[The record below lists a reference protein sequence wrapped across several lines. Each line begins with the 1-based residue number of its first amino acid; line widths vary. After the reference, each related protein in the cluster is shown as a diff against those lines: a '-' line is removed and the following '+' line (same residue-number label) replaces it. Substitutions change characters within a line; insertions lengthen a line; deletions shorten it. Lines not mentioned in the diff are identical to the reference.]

1 MSNYPI
7 KTDFLIIGAGI
18 IGLAIAKALREIYP
32 EKEICIIEKETN
44 LGAHA
49 SGRNS
54 GVLHAG
60 FYYTSDSL
68 KAKFTRQGNQ
78 ELKEFCEEK
87 GLRLN
92 KCGKI
97 VVAKNEEELETLFEL
112 KRRGD
117 ANGVELYIITEKELK
132 DLEPNAKTYKHAFLS
147 PNTATVEPLEVLKTL
162 ESELREKEVKFF
174 FNSPYEKRLS
184 DDLGIIAGGKFFKAE
199 KIINCA
205 GLYADKIAKD
215 FGFSKDYELVPFK
228 GIYLEYKGND
238 QFIKRNIYPVPDIR
252 FPFLGVHFTVR
263 VDGKIKI
270 GPTAMPAFW
279 KENYERFKRFNF
291 KELSETIK
299 WDALMFI
306 KKAEFRRLAIEEM
319 KKYSKSYL
327 IEQAKMLVYNI
338 PSADLFKFGKPGIRA
353 QLIDKKS
360 LTLIQDF
367 VVEGDKYS
375 VHILNAVSPAFTAS
389 FPFARY
395 IVENYIAK
403 KFLKKEIKDGK
414 V

>member
-1 MSNYPI
+1 MEII

-18 IGLAIAKALREIYP
+18 TGLAVAKALRETYP
-32 EKEICIIEKETN
+32 EKEICIVEKESN
-44 LGAHA
+44 LGFHA

-60 FYYTSDSL
+60 FYYTPDSL

-78 ELKEFCEEK
+78 ELKEFYEEK
-87 GLRLN
+87 SLKVN

-97 VVAKNEEELETLFEL
+97 VVAKNESELEILFEL
-112 KRRGD
+112 KKRGEI
-117 ANGVELYIITEKELK
+117 NGVELSIITEKELK
-132 DLEPNAKTYKHAFLS
+132 ELEPNAKTYKYALFS
-147 PNTATVEPLEVLKTL
+147 PNTATVDPLEVLKAL
-162 ESELREKEVKFF
+162 ESELKEKEVKFF
-174 FNSPYEKRLS
+174 FNSPYRERLS
-184 DDLGIIAGGKFFKAE
+184 DDVGIIAGDKIFKAE

-215 FGFSKDYELVPFK
+215 FGFSKYYELVPFK
-228 GIYLEYKGND
+228 GVYLEYKGND

-279 KENYERFKRFNF
+279 RENYKGFNNFNF
-291 KELSETIK
+291 KELLETIK

-319 KKYSKSYL
+319 RKYIKSYL
-327 IEQAKMLVYNI
+327 VEQAKMLAYNT
-338 PSADLFKFGKPGIRA
+338 PSADLFKWGKPGIRA
-353 QLIDKKS
+353 QLIDKRS

-375 VHILNAVSPAFTAS
+375 VNILNAVSPAFTAS

-395 IVENYIAK
+395 VVEKYIN
-403 KFLKKEIKDGK
+403 KKEETANG
-414 V
+414 

>member
-1 MSNYPI
+1 MEEVI

-18 IGLAIAKALREIYP
+18 TGLAVAKALRETYP
-32 EKEICIIEKETN
+32 EKEICIVEKESN
-44 LGAHA
+44 LGVHA

-60 FYYTSDSL
+60 FYYTPDSL

-87 GLRLN
+87 GLKVN

-97 VVAKNEEELETLFEL
+97 VVAKNENELEILFEL
-112 KRRGD
+112 KKRGD
-117 ANGVELYIITEKELK
+117 INGVELYLITEKELK
-132 DLEPNAKTYKHAFLS
+132 DSEPNAKTYKYALFS
-147 PNTATVEPLEVLKTL
+147 PNTATVDPLEVLKAL
-162 ESELREKEVKFF
+162 ESELKEKEIKFF
-174 FNSPYEKRLS
+174 FNSPYNERLS
-184 DDLGIIAGGKFFKAE
+184 DNVGIIAGNKIFKAG

-205 GLYADKIAKD
+205 GLYADKIVKD
-215 FGFSKDYELVPFK
+215 FGFSKYYELVPFK
-228 GIYLEYKGND
+228 GVYLEYKGND

-279 KENYERFKRFNF
+279 RENYEEFNNFNF
-291 KELSETIK
+291 KELIETTK
-299 WDALMFI
+299 WEALMFI
-306 KKAEFRRLAIEEM
+306 KKPEFRRLAIEEM
-319 KKYSKSYL
+319 KKYNKSYL
-327 IEQAKMLVYNI
+327 VEQAKILTYNT
-338 PSADLFKFGKPGIRA
+338 PSADLFKWGKPGIRA
-353 QLIDKKS
+353 QLIDKRS

-367 VVEGDKYS
+367 VIEGDKYS
-375 VHILNAVSPAFTAS
+375 IHILNAVSPAFTAS

-395 IVENYIAK
+395 VVKEYIAK
-403 KFLKKEIKDGK
+403 NF
-414 V
+414 

>member
-1 MSNYPI
+1 MGEII

-18 IGLAIAKALREIYP
+18 IGLAIAKVLREVYP
-32 EKEICIIEKETN
+32 EKEICIIEKEN
-44 LGAHA
+44 SLGAHA

-60 FYYTSDSL
+60 FYYTPDSL

-78 ELKEFCEEK
+78 ELKELCEEK

-97 VVAKNEEELETLFEL
+97 VVAQNEGELEVLFEL

-117 ANGVELYIITEKELK
+117 INGVELYIITEKELK
-132 DLEPNAKTYKHAFLS
+132 DIEPNAKTYKYALFS
-147 PNTATVEPLEVLKTL
+147 PNTATVDPLEVLKAL
-162 ESELREKEVKFF
+162 ESELREKEVRFF
-174 FNSPYEKRLS
+174 FNCPYRKKLS
-184 DDLGIIAGGKFFKAE
+184 DDLGIIAGGKIFKAE
-199 KIINCA
+199 KFINCA
-205 GLYADKIAKD
+205 GLYADKIARD
-215 FGFSKDYELVPFK
+215 FGFSKNYQLVPFK

-279 KENYERFKRFNF
+279 RENYEGFKKFNF
-291 KELSETIK
+291 KEVLATIK
-299 WDALMFI
+299 WNTLMFI
-306 KKAEFRRLAIEEM
+306 KKAEFRKLAIEEM

-327 IEQAKMLVYNI
+327 IEQAKKLVYNI
-338 PSADLFKFGKPGIRA
+338 PSTELFKWSKPGIRA
-353 QLIDKKS
+353 QLIDKRS

-367 VVEGDKYS
+367 IVEGDKHS

-395 IVENYIAK
+395 VVEKYIVKN
-403 KFLKKEIKDGK
+403 F
-414 V
+414 

>member
-1 MSNYPI
+1 MGEII

-18 IGLAIAKALREIYP
+18 IGLAIAKALREVYP
-32 EKEICIIEKETN
+32 EKEICIIEKETS

-60 FYYTSDSL
+60 FYYTPDSL

-97 VVAKNEEELETLFEL
+97 VVAKNEGELEILFEL

-117 ANGVELYIITEKELK
+117 INGVELYIITERELK
-132 DLEPNAKTYKHAFLS
+132 DLEPNAKTYKHALLS
-147 PNTATVEPLEVLKTL
+147 PNTATVDPLEVLKAL
-162 ESELREKEVKFF
+162 ESELREKEIKFF
-174 FNSPYEKRLS
+174 FNSPYKKKLS
-184 DDLGIIAGGKFFKAE
+184 DDLGIIAGGKIFKAE

-215 FGFSKDYELVPFK
+215 FGFSKYYELVPFK
-228 GIYLEYKGND
+228 GIYLEYKEND

-279 KENYERFKRFNF
+279 RENYERFKRFNF
-291 KELSETIK
+291 EELIEIIK
-299 WDALMFI
+299 WDTLMFI
-306 KKAEFRRLAIEEM
+306 KKAEFRRLAVEEM

-338 PSADLFKFGKPGIRA
+338 PSADLFKWGKPGIRA
-353 QLIDKKS
+353 QLIDKRS

-367 VVEGDKYS
+367 VVEGNKYS

-395 IVENYIAK
+395 IVKEYIAK
-403 KFLKKEIKDGK
+403 NF
-414 V
+414 

>member
-1 MSNYPI
+1 MGEII
-7 KTDFLIIGAGI
+7 KTDFLIIGTGI
-18 IGLAIAKALREIYP
+18 IGLAIAKALREVYP
-32 EKEICIIEKETN
+32 EKEICIIEKETS

-60 FYYTSDSL
+60 FYYTPDSL

-97 VVAKNEEELETLFEL
+97 VVAKNERELEILFEL

-117 ANGVELYIITEKELK
+117 INGVELYIITEKELK
-132 DLEPNAKTYKHAFLS
+132 DLEPNAKTYKYALLS
-147 PNTATVEPLEVLKTL
+147 PNTATVDPLEVLKAL
-162 ESELREKEVKFF
+162 ESELREKEIRFF
-174 FNSPYEKRLS
+174 FNSLYRKKLS
-184 DDLGIIAGGKFFKAE
+184 DDLGIIAGGKIFKAE

-279 KENYERFKRFNF
+279 RENYERFKRFNF
-291 KELSETIK
+291 KELIEIIK
-299 WDALMFI
+299 WDTLMFI

-338 PSADLFKFGKPGIRA
+338 PSADLFKWGKPGIRA
-353 QLIDKKS
+353 QLIDKRS

-367 VVEGDKYS
+367 VLEGDKYS

-395 IVENYIAK
+395 IVKEYIAK
-403 KFLKKEIKDGK
+403 NF
-414 V
+414 

>member
-97 VVAKNEEELETLFEL
+97 VVAKNEEELEILFEL

-117 ANGVELYIITEKELK
+117 TNGVELYIITEKELK
-132 DLEPNAKTYKHAFLS
+132 DLEPNAKTYKHALLS

-174 FNSPYEKRLS
+174 FNSPYKKRLS
-184 DDLGIIAGGKFFKAE
+184 DNLGIIAGSKFFKAE

-291 KELSETIK
+291 KELLETIK

-306 KKAEFRRLAIEEM
+306 KKAEFRRFAIEEM

-367 VVEGDKYS
+367 VVEGDKHS

-395 IVENYIAK
+395 VVEKYIAK
-403 KFLKKEIKDGK
+403 NF
-414 V
+414 

>member
-1 MSNYPI
+1 MGEVI

-18 IGLAIAKALREIYP
+18 VGLAVAKALREVYP
-32 EKEICIIEKETN
+32 EKEICLIEKEDS

-60 FYYTSDSL
+60 FYYTPDSL

-87 GLRLN
+87 GIRLN

-97 VVAKNEEELETLFEL
+97 VVTQNESELEVLFEL

-117 ANGVELYIITEKELK
+117 INGVELYIITEKELK
-132 DLEPNAKTYKHAFLS
+132 DIEPNAKTYKYALFS
-147 PNTATVEPLEVLKTL
+147 PNTATVDPLEVLKAL
-162 ESELREKEVKFF
+162 ESELREKEVRIFY
-174 FNSPYEKRLS
+174 NSPYRKKLNY
-184 DDLGIIAGGKFFKAE
+184 DLGIIAGDKTFKAE

-263 VDGKIKI
+263 VDEKIKI

-279 KENYERFKRFNF
+279 RENYEGFNSFNF
-291 KELSETIK
+291 KELLETMK
-299 WDALMFI
+299 WSALMFI
-306 KKAEFRRLAIEEM
+306 KKPEFRRFAVEEM
-319 KKYSKSYL
+319 KKYSKRYL
-327 IEQAKMLVYNI
+327 IEQAEKLVYNI
-338 PSADLFKFGKPGIRA
+338 PSADLFKWSKPGIRA
-353 QLIDKKS
+353 QLVDKRS

-367 VVEGDKYS
+367 VVEGDRYS
-375 VHILNAVSPAFTAS
+375 IHILNAVSPAFTAS
-389 FPFARY
+389 FPFAKY
-395 IVENYIAK
+395 VVEKYIAK
-403 KFLKKEIKDGK
+403 NFYKKEVEDGE

>member
-1 MSNYPI
+1 MGEVI

-18 IGLAIAKALREIYP
+18 TGLAVAKALRETYP
-32 EKEICIIEKETN
+32 EKEICIVEKESN
-44 LGAHA
+44 LGVHA

-60 FYYTSDSL
+60 FYYTPDSL

-87 GLRLN
+87 SLKVN

-97 VVAKNEEELETLFEL
+97 VVAKNENEVEILFEL
-112 KRRGD
+112 KKRGD
-117 ANGVELYIITEKELK
+117 INGVELYLITEKELK
-132 DLEPNAKTYKHAFLS
+132 DLEPNARTYKYALFS
-147 PNTATVEPLEVLKTL
+147 PNTATVNPQEVLKDL
-162 ESELREKEVKFF
+162 ESELKQKEVKFF
-174 FNSPYEKRLS
+174 FNSPYRERLS
-184 DDLGIIAGGKFFKAE
+184 DDLGITAGDKVFKAE

-215 FGFSKDYELVPFK
+215 FGFSKHYELVPFK
-228 GIYLEYKGND
+228 GVYLEYKGND

-279 KENYERFKRFNF
+279 RKNYEEFNNFNF
-291 KELSETIK
+291 KELIETTK

-306 KKAEFRRLAIEEM
+306 KKPEFRRLAIEEM
-319 KKYSKSYL
+319 KKYNKSYL
-327 IEQAKMLVYNI
+327 VEQAKILTYNT
-338 PSADLFKFGKPGIRA
+338 PSADLFKWGKPGIRA
-353 QLIDKKS
+353 QLIDKRN

-367 VVEGDKYS
+367 VIEGDKYS
-375 VHILNAVSPAFTAS
+375 IHILNAVSPAFTAS

-395 IVENYIAK
+395 VVKEYIAK
-403 KFLKKEIKDGK
+403 NF
-414 V
+414 

>member
-1 MSNYPI
+1 MGEVI

-18 IGLAIAKALREIYP
+18 VGLAVAKVLRDIYP
-32 EKEICIIEKETN
+32 EKEICIIEKEN
-44 LGAHA
+44 SLGAHA

-60 FYYTSDSL
+60 FYYTPDSL

-87 GLRLN
+87 SLRLN

-97 VVAKNEEELETLFEL
+97 VVAQNEGELEVLFEL

-117 ANGVELYIITEKELK
+117 INGVELYIITEKELK
-132 DLEPNAKTYKHAFLS
+132 DIEPNAKTYKYALFS
-147 PNTATVEPLEVLKTL
+147 PNTATVDPLEVLEAL
-162 ESELREKEVKFF
+162 GSELREKGVRLF
-174 FNSPYEKRLS
+174 FNCPYGKKLS
-184 DDLGIIAGGKFFKAE
+184 DDLGVVAGGKIFKAE

-215 FGFSKDYELVPFK
+215 FGFSEDYELVPFK

-238 QFIKRNIYPVPDIR
+238 QFVKRNIYPVPDIR
-252 FPFLGVHFTVR
+252 FPFLGAHFTVR

-279 KENYERFKRFNF
+279 KENYEGFNSFNF
-291 KELSETIK
+291 KELLETMK
-299 WDALMFI
+299 WNALMFI
-306 KKAEFRRLAIEEM
+306 KKPEFRRLAIEEM
-319 KKYSKSYL
+319 KKYSKRYL

-338 PSADLFKFGKPGIRA
+338 PSADLFKWSKPGVRA
-353 QLIDKKS
+353 QLVDKRS

-395 IVENYIAK
+395 VVEKYIAK
-403 KFLKKEIKDGK
+403 NFYKKEVKDGE

>member
-1 MSNYPI
+1 MGEVI

-18 IGLAIAKALREIYP
+18 TGLAVAKALRETYP
-32 EKEICIIEKETN
+32 EKEICIVEKESN
-44 LGAHA
+44 LGVHA

-60 FYYTSDSL
+60 FYYTPDSL

-87 GLRLN
+87 SLKVN

-97 VVAKNEEELETLFEL
+97 VVAKNENEVEILFEL
-112 KRRGD
+112 KKRGD
-117 ANGVELYIITEKELK
+117 INGVELYLITEKELK
-132 DLEPNAKTYKHAFLS
+132 DLEPNARTYKYALFS
-147 PNTATVEPLEVLKTL
+147 PNTATVNPQEVLKDL
-162 ESELREKEVKFF
+162 ESELKQKEVKFF
-174 FNSPYEKRLS
+174 FNSPYRERLS
-184 DDLGIIAGGKFFKAE
+184 DDLGITAGDKVFKAE

-215 FGFSKDYELVPFK
+215 FGFSKHYELVPFK
-228 GIYLEYKGND
+228 GVYLEYKGND

-279 KENYERFKRFNF
+279 RENYEEFNNFNF
-291 KELSETIK
+291 KELIETTK

-306 KKAEFRRLAIEEM
+306 KKPEFRRLAIEEM
-319 KKYSKSYL
+319 KKYNKSYL
-327 IEQAKMLVYNI
+327 VEQAKILTYNT
-338 PSADLFKFGKPGIRA
+338 PSADLFKWGKPGIRA
-353 QLIDKKS
+353 QLIDKRN

-367 VVEGDKYS
+367 VIEGDKYS
-375 VHILNAVSPAFTAS
+375 IHILNAVSPAFTAS

-395 IVENYIAK
+395 VVKEYIAK
-403 KFLKKEIKDGK
+403 NF
-414 V
+414 

>member
-1 MSNYPI
+1 MGEII

-18 IGLAIAKALREIYP
+18 IGLAIAKALREVYP
-32 EKEICIIEKETN
+32 EKEICIIEKETS

-60 FYYTSDSL
+60 FYYTPDSL

-97 VVAKNEEELETLFEL
+97 VVAKNERELEILFEL

-117 ANGVELYIITEKELK
+117 INGVELYIITEKELK
-132 DLEPNAKTYKHAFLS
+132 DLEPNAKTYKYALLS
-147 PNTATVEPLEVLKTL
+147 PNTATVDPLEVLKAL
-162 ESELREKEVKFF
+162 ESELREKEVRFF
-174 FNSPYEKRLS
+174 FNSPYKKKLS
-184 DDLGIIAGGKFFKAE
+184 DDLGVIAGGKIFKAE

-279 KENYERFKRFNF
+279 RENYERFKRFNF
-291 KELSETIK
+291 EELIEIIK
-299 WDALMFI
+299 WDTLMFI
-306 KKAEFRRLAIEEM
+306 KKAEFRRLAVEEM

-338 PSADLFKFGKPGIRA
+338 PSADLFKWGKPGIRA
-353 QLIDKKS
+353 QLIDKRS

-367 VVEGDKYS
+367 VVEGNKYS

-395 IVENYIAK
+395 IVKEYIAK
-403 KFLKKEIKDGK
+403 NF
-414 V
+414 

>member
-1 MSNYPI
+1 MEEVI

-18 IGLAIAKALREIYP
+18 TGLALAKALRETYP
-32 EKEICIIEKETN
+32 EKEICIIEKESN
-44 LGAHA
+44 LGVHA

-60 FYYTSDSL
+60 FYYTPDSL

-87 GLRLN
+87 GLKVN

-97 VVAKNEEELETLFEL
+97 VVAKNENELEILFEL
-112 KRRGD
+112 KKRGD
-117 ANGVELYIITEKELK
+117 INGVELYLITEKELK
-132 DLEPNAKTYKHAFLS
+132 DSEPNAKTYKYALFS
-147 PNTATVEPLEVLKTL
+147 PNTATVDPLEVLKAL
-162 ESELREKEVKFF
+162 ESELKEKEIKFF
-174 FNSPYEKRLS
+174 FNSPYNERLS
-184 DDLGIIAGGKFFKAE
+184 DDVGIIAGNKIFKAE

-205 GLYADKIAKD
+205 GLYADKIVKD
-215 FGFSKDYELVPFK
+215 FGFSKYYELVPFK
-228 GIYLEYKGND
+228 GVYLEYKGND

-279 KENYERFKRFNF
+279 RENYEEFNNFNF
-291 KELSETIK
+291 KELIETTK
-299 WDALMFI
+299 WEALMFI
-306 KKAEFRRLAIEEM
+306 KKPEFRRLAIEEM
-319 KKYSKSYL
+319 KKYNKSYL
-327 IEQAKMLVYNI
+327 VEQAKILTYNT
-338 PSADLFKFGKPGIRA
+338 PSADLFKWGKPGIRA
-353 QLIDKKS
+353 QLIDKRS

-367 VVEGDKYS
+367 VIEGDKYS
-375 VHILNAVSPAFTAS
+375 IHILNAVSPAFTAS

-395 IVENYIAK
+395 VVKEYIAK
-403 KFLKKEIKDGK
+403 NF
-414 V
+414 

>member
-1 MSNYPI
+1 MEII

-18 IGLAIAKALREIYP
+18 TGLAVAKELREIYP
-32 EKEICIIEKETN
+32 EKEICIVEKESN
-44 LGAHA
+44 LGFHA

-60 FYYTSDSL
+60 FYYTPDSL

-87 GLRLN
+87 SLKVN

-97 VVAKNEEELETLFEL
+97 VVAKNESELEILFEL
-112 KRRGD
+112 KKRGD
-117 ANGVELYIITEKELK
+117 INGVELSIITEKELK
-132 DLEPNAKTYKHAFLS
+132 DLEPNAKTYKYALFS
-147 PNTATVEPLEVLKTL
+147 PKTATVDPLEVLKAL
-162 ESELREKEVKFF
+162 ESELKEKEVKFF
-174 FNSPYEKRLS
+174 FNSPYRERLS
-184 DDLGIIAGGKFFKAE
+184 DDVGIIAGDKIFKAE

-215 FGFSKDYELVPFK
+215 FGVSKYYELVPFK
-228 GIYLEYKGND
+228 GVYLEYKGND

-279 KENYERFKRFNF
+279 RENYEEFNNFNF
-291 KELSETIK
+291 KELLETIK

-306 KKAEFRRLAIEEM
+306 KKPEFRRLAIEEM
-319 KKYSKSYL
+319 KKYNKSYL
-327 IEQAKMLVYNI
+327 VEQAKMLAYNT
-338 PSADLFKFGKPGIRA
+338 PSADLFKWGKPGIRA
-353 QLIDKKS
+353 QLIDKRS

-375 VHILNAVSPAFTAS
+375 VNILNAVSPAFTAS

-395 IVENYIAK
+395 VVEKYIN
-403 KFLKKEIKDGK
+403 KKEETANG
-414 V
+414 

>member
-1 MSNYPI
+1 MGEII

-18 IGLAIAKALREIYP
+18 VGLAVAKALREVYP
-32 EKEICIIEKETN
+32 EKEICIIEKESS

-60 FYYTSDSL
+60 FYYTPNSL
-68 KAKFTRQGNQ
+68 KAKFTKQGNQ

-87 GLRLN
+87 GIRVN

-97 VVAKNEEELETLFEL
+97 VVAQNEGELEVLFEL

-117 ANGVELYIITEKELK
+117 INGVELHVITEKELR
-132 DLEPNAKTYKHAFLS
+132 DLEPNAKTYNYALYS
-147 PNTATVEPLEVLKTL
+147 PNTATVDPLEVLKAV
-162 ESELREKEVKFF
+162 ESELREKEVKIFY
-174 FNSPYEKRLS
+174 NSPYREKLN
-184 DDLGIIAGGKFFKAE
+184 DDLGVIAGDKTFKAK

-228 GIYLEYKGND
+228 GVYLEYKGND

-279 KENYERFKRFNF
+279 RENYEGFNSFNF
-291 KELSETIK
+291 KELLETIK
-299 WDALMFI
+299 WNTLMFI
-306 KKAEFRRLAIEEM
+306 KKSEFRRLAIEEM
-319 KKYSKSYL
+319 RKYSKSYL

-338 PSADLFKFGKPGIRA
+338 PSADLFRWSKPGIRA
-353 QLIDKKS
+353 QLIDKRS

-367 VVEGDKYS
+367 VVEGDEYS

-395 IVENYIAK
+395 VVEKYIAK
-403 KFLKKEIKDGK
+403 NFYKKEVKDGE

>member
-1 MSNYPI
+1 MEEVI

-18 IGLAIAKALREIYP
+18 TGLATANALRETYP
-32 EKEICIIEKETN
+32 EKEICIVEKESN
-44 LGAHA
+44 LGVHA

-60 FYYTSDSL
+60 FYYTPDSL

-87 GLRLN
+87 GLKVN

-97 VVAKNEEELETLFEL
+97 VVAKNENELEILFEL
-112 KRRGD
+112 KKRGD
-117 ANGVELYIITEKELK
+117 INGVELYLITEKELK
-132 DLEPNAKTYKHAFLS
+132 DSEPNAKTYKYALFS
-147 PNTATVEPLEVLKTL
+147 PNTATVDPLEVLKAL
-162 ESELREKEVKFF
+162 ESELKEKEIKFF
-174 FNSPYEKRLS
+174 FNSPYNERLS
-184 DDLGIIAGGKFFKAE
+184 DDVGIIAGNKIFKAE

-205 GLYADKIAKD
+205 GLYADKIVKD
-215 FGFSKDYELVPFK
+215 FGFSKYYELVPFK
-228 GIYLEYKGND
+228 GVYLEYKGND

-279 KENYERFKRFNF
+279 RENYEEFNNFNF
-291 KELSETIK
+291 KELIETTK
-299 WDALMFI
+299 WEALMFI
-306 KKAEFRRLAIEEM
+306 KKPEFRRLAIEEM
-319 KKYSKSYL
+319 KKYNKSYL
-327 IEQAKMLVYNI
+327 VEQAKILTYNT
-338 PSADLFKFGKPGIRA
+338 PSADLFKWGKPGIRA
-353 QLIDKKS
+353 QLIDKRS

-367 VVEGDKYS
+367 VIEGDKYS
-375 VHILNAVSPAFTAS
+375 IHILNAVSPAFTAS

-395 IVENYIAK
+395 VVKEYIAK
-403 KFLKKEIKDGK
+403 NF
-414 V
+414 